1 MFRTLTAFVLVAMA
15 TSGGRATGHAR
26 DPWPELKKLDY
37 FAGDWSQVG
46 DEKAGPWG
54 PGGRVTMHDHGV
66 WMEGGY
72 FIVIHSTWTGLN
84 SQGTGIEFLG
94 YDPIAKVYTYDE
106 FYSQGEAVHSKG
118 RVDGDTWVA
127 ARVAG
132 PDYAAVP
139 HRDVWSRGIM
149 AHTSPIYVA
158 CGAEWGLADPATAQ
172 YMLTLIDGNLAYIR
186 ELSRQHAPGT
196 VTHHHGE
203 HDHLAYLE
211 RPFREAE
218 AALRERL
225 GGSQRGGR

>member
-118 RVDGDTWVA
+118 RVDGDTWTW
-127 ARVAG
+127 
-132 PDYAAVP
+132 DMN
-139 HRDVWSRGIM
+139 DVKR
-149 AHTSPIYVA
+149 
-158 CGAEWGLADPATAQ
+158 
-172 YMLTLIDGNLAYIR
+172 
-186 ELSRQHAPGT
+186 
-196 VTHHHGE
+196 
-203 HDHLAYLE
+203 
-211 RPFREAE
+211 
-218 AALRERL
+218 
-225 GGSQRGGR
+225 GSQMVKARQVYKIMSPTMYTFRVEISADSGATWTLEMDGTARKNAP